1 MGKFFNVSA
10 ACSPDLH
17 YMIDLTDRLQQI
29 KAMVDAG
36 QYFTINRARQ
46 YGKTTTLHAL
56 SEFLKADYKVV
67 SMDFQMI
74 SYAEFENE
82 QSFARA
88 FSREILEACNEI
100 PEYIKIKFAKIAE
113 GTDCAALH
121 TLFKCFTEWC
131 KEEHRIV
138 LIIDEVDSA
147 GDSQVFLDF
156 LSLLRGY
163 YIKRRKTPTFQSVI
177 LAGVYVIK
185 NLKRKFVS
193 EAEHKMNSPWNIAAD
208 FLVDM
213 SFSVKDITGM
223 LSQYEHDH
231 HTGMEIATIAELIYD
246 YTSGYPF
253 LVSRICKLIDER
265 IAGNEQFPETSAAW
279 TKAGILEAVKTL
291 LGEPNTLFESLI
303 SKLENYPE
311 LDRMLYELLFSGKEI
326 AYVIG
331 VRSIE
336 TALMFGFVK
345 RINNTIVIANRIFE
359 TLLYNL
365 YLTSPSMQQDKIY
378 EAGCKDKNQFV
389 KDGQLDMALV
399 LSKFVTHFNDLYGD
413 CDQTFLEEDGRRYFL
428 LYLKPIIN
436 GVGNYYIEAQTR
448 NMERTDVIVDYHGE
462 QFIIE
467 LKIWRGNEYHT
478 RGENQL
484 LEYLNHYHLDKGYML
499 SFNFNKNKTIGI
511 NKITIENKV
520 LVEAVV

>member
-1 MGKFFNVSA
+1 
-10 ACSPDLH
+10 
-17 YMIDLTDRLQQI
+17 
-29 KAMVDAG
+29 MVDAG

-56 SEFLKADYKVV
+56 EDFLKADYKVV

-74 SYAEFENE
+74 SHAEFENE
-82 QSFARA
+82 QSFAKA
-88 FSREILEACNEI
+88 FSREILDTCDEI
-100 PEYIKIKFAKIAE
+100 PENIQNNFVRIAN
-113 GTDCAALH
+113 GTDHAALSS
-121 TLFKCFTEWC
+121 LFKCFIEWC
-131 KEEHRIV
+131 KEEHGIV

-163 YIKRRKTPTFQSVI
+163 YIKRRKTSTFQSVI
-177 LAGVYVIK
+177 LAGVYDIK
-185 NLKRKFVS
+185 NLKQKFVP
-193 EAEHKMNSPWNIAAD
+193 EAEHKTNSPWNIAAD

-223 LSQYEHDH
+223 LTQYEQDY
-231 HTGMEIATIAELIYD
+231 HTGMETTAIAELIYD

-253 LVSRICKLIDER
+253 LVSRICKLVDER
-265 IAGNEQFPETSAAW
+265 IAGSEHFPGKNTAW
-279 TKAGILEAVKTL
+279 TKAGILEAVKIL

-303 SKLENYPE
+303 NKLESYPE
-311 LDRMLYELLFSGKEI
+311 LDKMLYELLFSGKEI

-345 RINNTIVIANRIFE
+345 RTNNTIVIANRIFE

-365 YLTSPSMQQDKIY
+365 YLTSPSMQQNKIY
-378 EAGCKDKNQFV
+378 EAGCKDKNQFI
-389 KDGQLDMALV
+389 KDGHLDMDLV

-436 GVGNYYIEAQTR
+436 GVGNYYIEARTR

-462 QFIIE
+462 QFVIE
-467 LKIWRGNEYHT
+467 LKIWRGNEYHI

-484 LEYLNHYHLDKGYML
+484 SEYLNHYHLDKGYML
-499 SFNFNKNKTIGI
+499 SFNFNKNKKIGI
-511 NKITIENKV
+511 NEIAIGNKI